1 MPYTGKYRIFIC
13 SVANHSLHP
22 LFFILLCTE
31 EEETISLLAFSAFF
45 FLLLFPVPP
54 FMKAYSAAA
63 AAKEEEEES
72 STDSP
77 FPTPLFVHPFFLPFL
92 TTGKNIQGCS
102 TQRRRGGKGGKEG
115 GSF

>member
-1 MPYTGKYRIFIC
+1 M
-13 SVANHSLHP
+13 ANPSLQP

-63 AAKEEEEES
+63 AKEEEEER

-92 TTGKNIQGCS
+92 TTGKNIQGCG